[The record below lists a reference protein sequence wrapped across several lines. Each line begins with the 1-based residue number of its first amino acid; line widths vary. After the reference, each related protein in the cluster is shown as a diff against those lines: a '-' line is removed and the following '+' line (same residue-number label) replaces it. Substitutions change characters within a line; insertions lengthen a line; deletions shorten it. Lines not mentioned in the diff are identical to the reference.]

1 MKNLIVRD
9 RTSHN
14 LGDPGRNNVNNE
26 NVEGSGGGK
35 TTSGCSRSGLEYS
48 RSGLEYSRSGL
59 EYSGLRMRDEE
70 KAESSVSRRRSGTF
84 EKAESSWSGKCGKSG
99 SSEIREWKE

>member
-1 MKNLIVRD
+1 MKNLVVRD

-35 TTSGCSRSGLEYS
+35 TTSGCS

>member
-26 NVEGSGGGK
+26 NVESSGGGK
-35 TTSGCSRSGLEYS
+35 TTSGCS